1 MADTGRV
8 ISFHA
13 FAGTPPSG
21 VRTTAIWGETNNP
34 TGRAL
39 QGFNFSSTGG
49 GAGMW
54 GETASAAGTGIRA
67 RATAS
72 TGSST
77 AGFFDVAWLDGC
89 PLLEDLRR
97 TPRFLEVRADVSAK
111 CRDVMEILDVTGER

>member
-1 MADTGRV
+1 MMHSSNRSLSAVLPLVLFAGLASAQWSAPSGAQNRIDYVSGNVYVGTSLFANPVVRFDVVDMADTGRV

-49 GAGMW
+49 GAGM
-54 GETASAAGTGIRA
+54 
-67 RATAS
+67 
-72 TGSST
+72 
-77 AGFFDVAWLDGC
+77 
-89 PLLEDLRR
+89 
-97 TPRFLEVRADVSAK
+97 
-111 CRDVMEILDVTGER
+111 